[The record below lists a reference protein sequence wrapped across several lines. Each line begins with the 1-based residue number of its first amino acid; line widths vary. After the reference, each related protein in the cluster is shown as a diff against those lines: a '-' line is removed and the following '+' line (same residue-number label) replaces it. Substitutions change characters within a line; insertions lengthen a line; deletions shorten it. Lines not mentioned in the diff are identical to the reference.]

1 MVYVTYFRCFRCGE
15 KYKPR
20 EIENLPI
27 PRCRCGSALDAEYDY
42 NSIKEIILRDDFM
55 RDKPSHW
62 KYWAFMPVKDL
73 SKIITMG
80 EGGTPLL
87 ENKRL
92 GSSNSGSSG
101 SGGRLLIKYEAAN
114 PTGSFK
120 DRGSSLEVTK
130 AKEFGK
136 QNVALAST
144 GNMGASVAAYSA
156 FAGLECKVFV
166 PDIAGKEKIKQIKAY
181 GAKTIAVDG
190 DYSVAIRQ
198 AEEYVVSNSDSF
210 LTGDYPWRSEGTKT
224 VGFEIADQLYW
235 HVPDYVVVPIGNGTL
250 IWSIYEAFRELTLV
264 GITETIPKI
273 VGVQVEKC
281 APVVDAWENELK
293 EIIPVRNPDTIATA
307 IACGDPID
315 GLAALKA
322 VRDSGGEALRVS
334 DREALDA
341 RDKLARNGIFVEP
354 SGAVAYAG
362 AVKKGLGGTVVV
374 LATGHGLKDMYG
386 IG

>member
-1 MVYVTYFRCFRCGE
+1 MVYVTYFRCFKCGHT
-15 KYKPR
+15 YKPQ
-20 EIENLPI
+20 EIERLQI

-42 NSIKEIILRDDFM
+42 NSIQEVILRDDFM
-55 RDKPSHW
+55 RGKPGHW

-92 GSSNSGSSG
+92 GIN
-101 SGGRLLIKYEAAN
+101 GRLLIKYEATN

-120 DRGSSLEVTK
+120 DRGSSLEITK
-130 AKEFGK
+130 AIEKGK
-136 QNVALAST
+136 RNVALAST
-144 GNMGASVAAYSA
+144 GNMGASVAAYAA
-156 FAGLECKVFV
+156 FAGLECRVFV

-181 GAKTIAVDG
+181 GAGTIYVEG
-190 DYSVAIRQ
+190 DYAIAINQ
-198 AEEYVVSNSDSF
+198 AEEYVVSNSNSF

-235 HVPDYVVVPIGNGTL
+235 HVPDYVVVPVGNGTL

-264 GITETIPKI
+264 GITETIPEI
-273 VGVQVEKC
+273 IGVQVENC
-281 APVVDAWENELK
+281 APVVDAWENDLK
-293 EIIPVRNPDTIATA
+293 EIVPVKDPDTIATA

-322 VRDSGGEALRVS
+322 IRDSGGEALRVS
-334 DREALDA
+334 DRGALDA

-362 AVKKGLGGTVVV
+362 TVGRRLDGTVVV

-386 IG
+386 LG

>member
-1 MVYVTYFRCFRCGE
+1 MVYVTGFRCFRCGK
-15 KYKPR
+15 KYKPE
-20 EIENLPI
+20 EIERLPI
-27 PRCRCGSALDAEYDY
+27 PRCMCGSALDAEYDY
-42 NSIKEIILRDDFM
+42 NSIKEVILRDDFM
-55 RDKPSHW
+55 RYKPAHW

-92 GSSNSGSSG
+92 GQN
-101 SGGRLLIKYEAAN
+101 GRLLIKYEAAN

-120 DRGSSLEVTK
+120 DRGSSLEITK
-130 AKEFGK
+130 AIENGK

-144 GNMGASVAAYSA
+144 GNMGASVAAYAA

-181 GAKTIAVDG
+181 GAETVGVEG
-190 DYSVAIRQ
+190 DYSVAIKQ
-198 AEEYVVSNSDSF
+198 AEKYVVSNSNSF

-235 HVPDYVVVPIGNGTL
+235 NIPDYVVVPVGNGTL
-250 IWSIYEAFRELTLV
+250 IWSISEAFRELTLV
-264 GITETIPKI
+264 GITDKIPRI
-273 VGVQVEKC
+273 IGVQVENC
-281 APVVDAWENELK
+281 APVVDAWENELA
-293 EIIPVRNPDTIATA
+293 EIIPVRDPDTIATA

-322 VRDSGGEALRVS
+322 VRDSGGEAFRVS
-334 DREALDA
+334 DKETLDA

-362 AVKKGLGGTVVV
+362 AVKKGLEGTVVV

-386 IG
+386 LE

>member
-1 MVYVTYFRCFRCGE
+1 MVYVTSFRCFRCGRR
-15 KYKPR
+15 YSPG
-20 EIENLPI
+20 EIEHLPI

-42 NSIKEIILRDDFM
+42 NSIKEMILRDDFM
-55 RDKPSHW
+55 RDKPAHW

-73 SKIITMG
+73 SRIVTMG

-87 ENKRL
+87 ENKNL
-92 GSSNSGSSG
+92 GKD
-101 SGGRLLIKYEAAN
+101 RLLIKYEASN

-120 DRGSSLEVTK
+120 DRGSSLEITK
-130 AKEFGK
+130 ALEYEKHS
-136 QNVALAST
+136 VALAST
-144 GNMGASVAAYSA
+144 GNMGASIAAYAA

-166 PDIAGKEKIKQIKAY
+166 PEITGKEKATQIKAY
-181 GAKTIAVDG
+181 GASIIDVKG
-190 DYSVAIRQ
+190 DYSLAMKQ
-198 AEEYVVSNSDSF
+198 AEEYVVKSGAF

-235 HVPDYVVVPIGNGTL
+235 HVPDHVVVPIGNGTL

-264 GITETIPKI
+264 GITDSIPKI
-273 VGVQVEKC
+273 TGVQVEGC
-281 APVVDAWENELK
+281 APVVHAWENGLDD
-293 EIIPVRNPDTIATA
+293 IIPVKNPETIATA

-322 VRDSGGEALRVS
+322 IRDSGGEALRVS
-334 DREALDA
+334 DKEVINA

-362 AVKKGLGGTVVV
+362 VMKKKFEGTTIV

-386 IG
+386 LG